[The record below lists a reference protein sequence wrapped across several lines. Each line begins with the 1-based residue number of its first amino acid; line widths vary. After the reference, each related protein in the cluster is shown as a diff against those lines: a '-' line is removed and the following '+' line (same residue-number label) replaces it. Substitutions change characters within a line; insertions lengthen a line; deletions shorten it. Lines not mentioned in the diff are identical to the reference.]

1 MILQFSGCDQ
11 FGSIP
16 KDDDYL
22 RMKKSSNYNIP
33 EDKFVNQNSDV
44 MENVKKNSGFWANP
58 RKNMANNY
66 FFNSNKT
73 EPETLLPEDKTSLN
87 ENFVKSS
94 NNIKFAWLGHSS
106 ILMSINNKIILI
118 DPISVSY
125 THLRAHETV

>member
-44 MENVKKNSGFWANP
+44 MENVKKIVDFGQILEKIWL
-58 RKNMANNY
+58 
-66 FFNSNKT
+66 T
-73 EPETLLPEDKTSLN
+73 IISLIPTRQN
-87 ENFVKSS
+87 QKHCYQK
-94 NNIKFAWLGHSS
+94 IKLH
-106 ILMSINNKIILI
+106 
-118 DPISVSY
+118 
-125 THLRAHETV
+125 

>member
-22 RMKKSSNYNIP
+22 RMKKSSNYNIQ

-87 ENFVKSS
+87 ENFVQSS
-94 NNIKFAWLGHSS
+94 NNIKFSWLGHSS
-106 ILMSINNKIILI
+106 ILMSINNI
-118 DPISVSY
+118 
-125 THLRAHETV
+125 T